1 MQKSL
6 RIIDLTLIILLFF
19 VIRIYSLRK
28 VVLLLQKLYPSLTEA
43 AVRLQLFCK
52 TGVVKIFT
60 KFTGKDLHHPA
71 SNFIKDETP
80 AQVFSCEFCEDFK
93 QAFCEFLKNI
103 FLYKTAEKLLLVSG
117 FTVFHKPLRTYTWP
131 KLSIK

>member
-1 MQKSL
+1 M

-43 AVRLQLFCK
+43 AVRLQLFWK
-52 TGVVKIFT
+52 TGAVKIFT
-60 KFTGKDLHHPA
+60 KFTGKDLQHPTN
-71 SNFIKDETP
+71 NFIKDETP

-93 QAFCEFLKNI
+93 
-103 FLYKTAEKLLLVSG
+103 
-117 FTVFHKPLRTYTWP
+117 
-131 KLSIK
+131 